1 MSDELDLD
9 ITNYSLNDLL
19 SLFQMPINFTKQ
31 DMKRAKKIVL
41 MTHPDKSGKPKEIFL
56 FFSSAYKL
64 LHNLY
69 TFRNKADESC
79 VKQSEYSL
87 NDEDHNPTLAAFS
100 KQDDFNKR
108 FNELFEK
115 YKHDYEEEDGHGD
128 WLKSNDD
135 LVEEEVNTR
144 DQMNEVIAE
153 RKKTMRA
160 LIVKEDIQGISSDWG
175 TDLVA
180 NKTNGYSGSG
190 SANLQYDDLRK
201 AYTESIVP
209 VTEEDRRKSYRSVDE
224 LVRSRKD
231 TLQEASNADHDA
243 LLREKLEKDGADS
256 TRRAYNLAI
265 QDEKMRKGVNDLK
278 SNILRLAYR

>member
-9 ITNYSLNDLL
+9 ITNYSLDDLL
-19 SLFQMPINFTKQ
+19 SLFKMPINFTLQ

-41 MTHPDKSGKPKEIFL
+41 MTHPDKSGKPKEVFL

-69 TFRNKADESC
+69 TFRNKSDGSC
-79 VKQSEYSL
+79 SKPTEYLL
-87 NDEDHNPTLAAFS
+87 NDEDHNPALAAFS

-115 YKHDYEEEDGHGD
+115 YKEDYQEEDGHGD

-135 LVEEEVNTR
+135 LVEKVHNR
-144 DQMNEVIAE
+144 DQMNEAIAE

-160 LIVKEDIQGISSDWG
+160 LVVKQDVQGIGSEWG
-175 TDLVA
+175 TDLLGR
-180 NKTNGYSGSG
+180 TEGYSGNGSSG
-190 SANLQYDDLRK
+190 LQYDDLRK
-201 AYTESIVP
+201 AYTESVVP
-209 VTEEDRRKSYRSVDE
+209 VTEEDRRESYKSVDE
-224 LVRSRKD
+224 LVRSRKH
-231 TLQEASNADHDA
+231 TLNEASMADHDA
-243 LLREKLEKDGADS
+243 LLREKIEREGADS
-256 TRRAYNLAI
+256 TTRAYNLAM
-265 QDEKMRKGVNDLK
+265 QDEKMRKGVNELR